1 MPEFTQEGGLFKID
15 TPLGTD
21 VLLLRGF
28 HGSEGISRLFRFQLD
43 LLSEKSSIEFSD
55 IIGKNVTI
63 SLKQPDDSY
72 RYINGIISR
81 FAQHA
86 TEEQFTAYT
95 AEMVPWLWLLT
106 RDADCHG
113 FVNKGIPDIITAVF
127 NDLGFNDFENKLQ
140 NSYPTRDYC
149 VQYRESS
156 FNFVSRLMEQN
167 GIFYFFKHEEHRHT
181 LVLADSPTSHDTC
194 PGRSEIIYGT
204 VAGGPHEDLITSWQL
219 EQELRPGK
227 YSQQDYNFKT
237 PSANLMATEP
247 TMYDVG
253 GNTKFEIYDYPGEH
267 LTQDAGQKLSK
278 VRMQEVE
285 AGHLVGY
292 GTSTCRM
299 FISGYKFTLQA
310 HPSEAMNK
318 EYVLTEIQHHGV
330 TDAFRTTGG
339 AKGESYSNSFTCI
352 PELIPFRP
360 ARVTVR
366 PHVHSLA
373 SAVVIGPD
381 GDEINTDE
389 FGRIQ
394 VMFPW
399 DQYRYG
405 TGTAWCRVSQ
415 IWAGKNW
422 GAIFLPRIGQEVWVD
437 FEEGDPDHPV
447 IVGCVYNA
455 QQMPPCTLPDK
466 QNISGFRTRST
477 KGGGEH
483 DSNVLTF
490 DDTMGSEVFY
500 MRAQKDMAVRVE
512 NNDDLK
518 VLNDQTITITNN
530 RTEVVQKGNEKVTI
544 QQGNRDVTISQGNE
558 SLTISMGND
567 SLKISMGNQSTK
579 LDLGAS
585 TTEAMQSI
593 TLKVGQNSIVIDQTG
608 VTIKGTM
615 VTIEGQAITQVKGDG
630 MLILK
635 GGMVMIN

>member
-28 HGSEGISRLFRFQLD
+28 QGSEGISRLFRFQLD
-43 LLSEKSSIEFSD
+43 LLSQTASIEFSD

-63 SLKQPDDSY
+63 SLLQPDGSY
-72 RYINGIISR
+72 RYINGIINR

-113 FVNKGIPDIITAVF
+113 FVNKGIPDIIEAVF

-156 FNFVSRLMEQN
+156 FNFVSRLMEQY

-181 LVLADSPTSHDTC
+181 LVLADSPTSHDAC

-227 YSQQDYNFKT
+227 YSQHDYNFKT
-237 PSANLMATEP
+237 SSANLMATEP
-247 TMYDVG
+247 TMYEVG
-253 GNTKFEIYDYPGEH
+253 GNTKYEVYDYPGEH
-267 LTQDAGQKLSK
+267 LTQDAGQGLAK
-278 VRMQEVE
+278 VRMQEIE
-285 AGHLVGY
+285 AGHLLAS

-310 HPSEAMNK
+310 HPSDSMNK
-318 EYVLTEIQHHGV
+318 DYVLTEIQHHGV
-330 TDAFRTTGG
+330 TDAFRTSGT
-339 AKGESYSNSFTCI
+339 AKGESYSNAFTCI
-352 PELIPFRP
+352 PESIPFRP

-373 SAVVIGPD
+373 SAVVIGPS

-389 FGRIQ
+389 NGRIQ
-394 VMFPW
+394 VMFQW
-399 DQYRYG
+399 DQHRHA

-422 GAIFLPRIGQEVWVD
+422 GALFLPRIGQEVWVD
-437 FEEGDPDHPV
+437 FEEGDPDHPI
-447 IVGCVYNA
+447 IVGSVYNA
-455 QQMPPCTLPDK
+455 QQMPPGFQGATLPASQDT
-466 QNISGFRTRST
+466 SGFWSHST
-477 KGGGEH
+477 KGGGEN
-483 DSNVLTF
+483 DGNRLNF
-490 DDTMGSEVFY
+490 KDTMGDELFF
-500 MRAQKDMAVRVE
+500 MRAQKDMGVYVKHDDSLDVR
-512 NNDDLK
+512 NNQSIIIH
-518 VLNDQTITITNN
+518 ND
-530 RTEVVQKGNEKVTI
+530 RTEIVEEGDETINIDQGDRTVTI
-544 QQGNRDVTISQGNE
+544 KQGDDSLRLNTGNRYVR
-558 SLTISMGND
+558 
-567 SLKISMGNQSTK
+567 
-579 LDLGAS
+579 LDMGAS
-585 TTEAMQSI
+585 STTAMQYI
-593 TLKVGQNSIVIDQTG
+593 ELKVGENSIVIDQTG

-615 VTIEGQAITQVKGDG
+615 ITIEGQAITQVKGDG
-630 MLILK
+630 LLILK
-635 GGMVMIN
+635 GGLVMIN

>member
-43 LLSEKSSIEFSD
+43 LLSENSSIAFSD

-63 SLKQPDDSY
+63 SLLQPDGSY
-72 RYINGIISR
+72 RYINGIINR

-113 FVNKGIPDIITAVF
+113 FVNKGIPDIIEAVF
-127 NDLGFNDFENKLQ
+127 NALGFNDFENKLQ

-156 FNFVSRLMEQN
+156 FNFVSRLMEQY
-167 GIFYFFKHEEHRHT
+167 GIFYFFKHQEHQHT
-181 LVLADSPTSHDTC
+181 LVLADSPTSHDSC

-227 YSQQDYNFKT
+227 YSQHDYNFKT
-237 PSANLMATEP
+237 STANLMATEP
-247 TMYDVG
+247 TMYEVG
-253 GNTKFEIYDYPGEH
+253 ANTKYEVYDYPGEH
-267 LTQDAGQKLSK
+267 LTQDSGQGLAKI
-278 VRMQEVE
+278 RMQEIE
-285 AGHLVGY
+285 AGHLLAS

-299 FISGYKFTLQA
+299 FISGYKFTLQG
-310 HPSEAMNK
+310 HPASSMNK
-318 EYVLTEIQHHGV
+318 DYILTEIQHHGV
-330 TDAFRTTGG
+330 TDAFRTSGK
-339 AKGESYSNSFTCI
+339 AKGESYSNAFTCI
-352 PELIPFRP
+352 PESIPFRP

-373 SAVVIGPD
+373 SAVVIGPG

-389 FGRIQ
+389 YGRVQ
-394 VMFPW
+394 VMLQW
-399 DQYRYG
+399 DQHRHS

-415 IWAGKNW
+415 VWAGKNW

-437 FEEGDPDHPV
+437 FEEGDPDHPI

-455 QQMPPCTLPDK
+455 QQMPPCSLPDK
-466 QNISGFRTRST
+466 QNISGFRSRST

-512 NNDDLK
+512 HDEDYH
-518 VLNDQTITITNN
+518 VYNDQDVAVDHDQNITVKNN
-530 RTEVVQKGNEKVTI
+530 RTIYVMEGNLQTSVVQKHRTAFI
-544 QQGNRDVTISQGNE
+544 QQGNDN
-558 SLTISMGND
+558 LT
-567 SLKISMGNQSTK
+567 ISMGNQSTK
-579 LDLGAS
+579 LDMGAS

-615 VTIEGQAITQVKGDG
+615 ITIEGQAITQVKGDG
-630 MLILK
+630 LLILK
-635 GGMVMIN
+635 GGLVMIN

>member
-28 HGSEGISRLFRFQLD
+28 QGSEGISRLFRFQLD
-43 LLSEKSSIEFSD
+43 LLSQNASIAFSD

-63 SLKQPDDSY
+63 SLLQPDGSY
-72 RYINGIISR
+72 RYINGIINR

-113 FVNKGIPDIITAVF
+113 FVNKGIPDIIEAVF

-156 FNFVSRLMEQN
+156 FNFVSRLMEQY

-204 VAGGPHEDLITSWQL
+204 IAGGPHEDLITSWQL

-227 YSQQDYNFKT
+227 YSQHDYNFKT
-237 PSANLMATEP
+237 SSANLMATEP

-253 GNTKFEIYDYPGEH
+253 GNTKYEVYDYPGEH
-267 LTQDAGQKLSK
+267 LTQDAGQGLAKI
-278 VRMQEVE
+278 RMQEIE
-285 AGHLVGY
+285 AGYLLAS

-310 HPSEAMNK
+310 HPSSSMNK
-318 EYVLTEIQHHGV
+318 DYVLTEIQHHGV
-330 TDAFRTTGG
+330 TDAFRTSGS
-339 AKGESYSNSFTCI
+339 AKGESYSNAFTCI
-352 PELIPFRP
+352 PESIPFRP

-373 SAVVIGPD
+373 SAVVIGPS

-389 FGRIQ
+389 NGRIQ
-394 VMFPW
+394 VMFQW
-399 DQYRYG
+399 DQHRHA

-415 IWAGKNW
+415 VWAGKNW

-437 FEEGDPDHPV
+437 FEEGDPDHPI

-455 QQMPPCTLPDK
+455 QQMPPCTLPGK
-466 QNISGFRTRST
+466 QNISGFRSRST

-512 NNDDLK
+512 NNEDHHVYK
-518 VLNDQTITITNN
+518 DQNITVQEN
-530 RTEVVQKGNEKVTI
+530 RTVEVQLGNEKVTI
-544 QQGNRDVTISQGNE
+544 DMGNRNVKICS
-558 SLTISMGND
+558 GND
-567 SLKISMGNQSTK
+567 SLEIQTGNQSTY
-579 LDLGAS
+579 LDLGHS

-593 TLKVGQNSIVIDQTG
+593 TLKVGENSIVIDQTG

-630 MLILK
+630 LLILK
-635 GGMVMIN
+635 GGLVMIN

>member
-43 LLSEKSSIEFSD
+43 LLSENSSIAFSD
-55 IIGKNVTI
+55 IIGKNVTL
-63 SLKQPDDSY
+63 SLLQEDGSY
-72 RYINGIISR
+72 RYINGIINR

-106 RDADCHG
+106 RGADCRG
-113 FVNKGIPDIITAVF
+113 FVNKSISDIITSVF
-127 NDLGFNDFENKLQ
+127 SDQGFNDFENKLQ
-140 NSYPTRDYC
+140 NSYPTRDY
-149 VQYRESS
+149 VAQYRESC
-156 FNFVSRLMEQN
+156 FNFVSRLMEQY

-204 VAGGPHEDLITSWQL
+204 VSGGHHEDLITSWQL

-227 YSQQDYNFKT
+227 YVQQDYNFKT

-253 GNTKFEIYDYPGEH
+253 GNSKYEVFDYPGEH
-267 LTQDAGQKLSK
+267 LTQDAGQGLAKI
-278 VRMQEVE
+278 RMQEIE
-285 AGHLVGY
+285 AGHLLAS

-299 FISGYKFTLQA
+299 LISGYKFTLQA
-310 HPSEAMNK
+310 HPASSMNK
-318 EYVLTEIQHHGV
+318 DYVLTEIQHHGV
-330 TDAFRTTGG
+330 TDAFRTSGK
-339 AKGESYSNSFTCI
+339 AKGESYSNAFTCI
-352 PELIPFRP
+352 PESIPFRP

-389 FGRIQ
+389 NGRIQ

-399 DQYRYG
+399 DKYRNA

-437 FEEGDPDHPV
+437 FEEGDPDHPI

-455 QQMPPCTLPDK
+455 QQMPPCPLPGK
-466 QNISGFRTRST
+466 QNISGFRSRST

-512 NNDDLK
+512 HDEDYH
-518 VLNDQTITITNN
+518 VYNDQTVTVDHDQDITVKND
-530 RTEVVQKGNEKVTI
+530 RTILVQEGNYQTTVSQKHRTAFI
-544 QQGNRDVTISQGNE
+544 HQGNDN
-558 SLTISMGND
+558 LT
-567 SLKISMGNQSTK
+567 ISMGNQSTK
-579 LDLGAS
+579 LDMGAS

-615 VTIEGQAITQVKGDG
+615 ITIEGQAITQVKGDG
-630 MLILK
+630 LLILK
-635 GGMVMIN
+635 GGLVMIN